1 MIIELSPVN
10 RPRNYRHHTSIVVT
24 ALLLGSCRAVPPAFG
39 PTLPLARSNA
49 DELLGGIAQRFTN
62 VQRTQ
67 RFLDARDKLGKY
79 ALTPSGIFGDSAMW
93 TAFTSENTRV
103 LAIEGSFINNR
114 YLFAPK
120 PNVPLPDKVGES
132 RHFIQLKKLSDNE
145 FEWFTNVDIGAG
157 RITANDMATVVSRFM
172 ASGEN
177 VPPTSLRADYRT
189 NFPRATA
196 SLGRLFSLDT
206 LRSVPDADGA
216 TTVVLG
222 IRLKPDSIKRAL
234 PDFAAYLDKYIS
246 PSRYHIRLT
255 DARGSKW
262 FDLRGRDNLLQ
273 MRFRTRGG
281 HFMPMEGGV
290 RSIPDTLQ
298 MKVDFTTK
306 ILLFHVGVANMEG
319 EFVNLDSDRERG
331 WAMRFRK
338 EPEWKLPPAVRFFIR
353 SPLRRPFTGNGATY
367 RISLRDTPG
376 AQTILN
382 HRAGIVVQESAIL
395 RFLGKL
401 GATAMG
407 DFVGESEAQENRF
420 NAEVFSA
427 LRADVKALLQ

>member
-1 MIIELSPVN
+1 MIIELSAVNSPSN
-10 RPRNYRHHTSIVVT
+10 RPIRTSIVVGC
-24 ALLLGSCRAVPPAFG
+24 LLFLGCRAVPPAFG

-67 RFLDARDKLGKY
+67 RFLDARDKLSKY
-79 ALTPSGIFGDSAMW
+79 ALTPSAIFSDSTVW
-93 TAFTSENTRV
+93 TAFATDNTRA
-103 LAIEGSFINNR
+103 LAIEGSFVNNR
-114 YLFAPK
+114 YLFSPK
-120 PNVPLPDKVGES
+120 ANVPLPDRIGES
-132 RHFIQLKKLSDNE
+132 RHFIQLKKLTDSE

-157 RITANDMATVVSRFM
+157 RITASDFANVISRFM

-177 VPPTSLRADYRT
+177 NPAAGLRADYRT

-206 LRSVPDADGA
+206 LRSVADADGA
-216 TTVVLG
+216 TTVILG
-222 IRLKPDSIKRAL
+222 IRLKPDSIKRVF

-246 PSRYHIRLT
+246 PSRYHIQLT
-255 DARGSKW
+255 DSRGSRW

-281 HFMPMEGGV
+281 HFMPLEGAV

-306 ILLFHVGVANMEG
+306 ILLFHVGVAKMEG
-319 EFVNLDSDRERG
+319 EFVNLGSDHERG

-338 EPEWKLPPAVRFFIR
+338 EPDWKLPPAVGFFLR
-353 SPLRRPFTGNGATY
+353 SPLKRPFMGSGATF
-367 RISLRDTPG
+367 RISLHDTPG
-376 AQTILN
+376 GQTILT
-382 HRAGIVVQESAIL
+382 HRGGIIVQESAIL

-427 LRADVKALLQ
+427 LRADIRAILQ

>member
-1 MIIELSPVN
+1 MITELSGVKKAPN
-10 RPRNYRHHTSIVVT
+10 LRLRTSIVLVCLLT
-24 ALLLGSCRAVPPAFG
+24 AACRAVPPAFG
-39 PTLPLARSNA
+39 PSLPQARSNA

-62 VQRTQ
+62 VQRTP
-67 RFLDARDKLGKY
+67 RFVESREKLGKY
-79 ALTPSGIFGDSAMW
+79 ALIPSALFNDSTVW
-93 TAFTSENTRV
+93 TARTSENTRV
-103 LAIEGSFINNR
+103 LTVEGSFSNNR
-114 YLFAPK
+114 YLFSPRAV
-120 PNVPLPDKVGES
+120 VPMPDRIGES
-132 RHFIQLKKLSDNE
+132 RHFMQLRKLSDSE

-157 RITANDMATVVSRFM
+157 RITAADFANVVSRFM

-177 VPPTSLRADYRT
+177 ALPAALRADYRT

-196 SLGRLFSLDT
+196 SLGRLFSLDS

-216 TTVVLG
+216 TTVILG
-222 IRLKPDSIKRAL
+222 IRLKPDSIKRTL

-246 PSRYHIRLT
+246 PSRYHIQLT
-255 DARGSKW
+255 DSRGSKW

-273 MRFRTRGG
+273 MRFRSKGG
-281 HFMPMEGGV
+281 HFVPLEGGV

-298 MKVDFTTK
+298 MKVDFTTR
-306 ILLFHVGVANMEG
+306 ILLFNVGVANMEG
-319 EFVNLDSDRERG
+319 EFVNLQSDHERG

-338 EPEWKLPPAVRFFIR
+338 EPDWKLPPAVRFFIR
-353 SPLRRPFTGNGATY
+353 SPLRRPFLGAGATF
-367 RISLRDTPG
+367 RISLHDTPG
-376 AQTILN
+376 SQTILT
-382 HRAGIVVQESAIL
+382 HRGGAVVQESAIL

-427 LRADVKALLQ
+427 LRADVRALLQ